1 MVLFPFLAPALRN
14 RESSRRLPA
23 AGYRVELSL
32 RSEAD
37 RTQEIIEI
45 RRLIGTEI
53 RGVEEEEGVLAVNPG
68 ESPPIMTIHSRMIQF
83 IRFIALACFCPP
95 RFAPV
100 SERKEGPNSLAVQ
113 RILGSFWFR

>member
-14 RESSRRLPA
+14 RESSWRLPA

-53 RGVEEEEGVLAVNPG
+53 RGGGGGGGLASQPWGVPSHYDHPFEDDSIYSIHRLGLFFVL
-68 ESPPIMTIHSRMIQF
+68 PPS
-83 IRFIALACFCPP
+83 
-95 RFAPV
+95 PV
-100 SERKEGPNSLAVQ
+100 SERKEGPNSPAAL
-113 RILGSFWFR
+113 RILDSFWFR